1 MKLTTFTLLTIV
13 GVTGCV
19 SNNQLE
25 QSQQE
30 TTKANQLA
38 EDAYNE
44 MNKAYDIADQCL
56 VNSKDVIQEHEV
68 LVESV
73 IDLQKL
79 NNEQSVRI
87 KHLQDENNALQATL
101 KSIYEQEKLRTET
114 HKKALD
120 KLNKDLTELDNIH
133 NL

>member
-1 MKLTTFTLLTIV
+1 MKITTFTLLTII

-30 TTKANQLA
+30 TNKANKLT
-38 EDAYNE
+38 EDAYSE
-44 MNKAYDIADQCL
+44 MNKAYGIADQCL
-56 VNSKDVIQEHEV
+56 VNSKDIIQEHDL
-68 LVESV
+68 LVGS
-73 IDLQKL
+73 IMDLQKL
-79 NNEQSVRI
+79 NDEQSVRI
-87 KHLQDENNALQATL
+87 KNLQDENNVLQATL
-101 KSIYEQEKLRTET
+101 KSIYEQEKLRAEM

-120 KLNKDLTELDNIH
+120 KLNKDLTDLDNIH